1 MVNPNPL
8 AFGTDCFGN
17 LTIVLIIMQ
26 DENLQE
32 NGMPQG
38 MSVEDLFLKSQETY
52 EAAQARA
59 AEENKG
65 FAKTEFFRMEKLGIY
80 RLRFLPIAPNPNGTI
95 DRNGYEYPIHQM
107 LLEIEKP
114 SNGNKQQYMYVTVPR
129 TTDAGYSTDM
139 IDTYRKVAVLEAKDN
154 GDEKLAEKI
163 GGGSFGGG
171 LKFSYGHAAYILD
184 LDERAKGIQLL
195 TLSHSQF
202 KDLDERK
209 FKLWQKKL
217 AKDPSYPCPVS
228 SIANAYPVEIEKK
241 KNGSKTEYII
251 DIDNESDIDILSK
264 EELTSLLN
272 IPRIPEI
279 ICHYSRFQYGAT
291 LVFLQQCDAKYGL
304 HVMESQDMKDC
315 VEILQGELSKEDTSE
330 FSFDKRSKDAKEN
343 AENTTISLDSLFDR
357 FDELQEQGLS
367 DKTDEGQEL
376 RGLIRGFIEQ
386 EHLSVRI
393 TRSTSNHDL
402 LDMIEEVMQGGQIK
416 PAATTEPEPAEES
429 TSDKHFSASQQA
441 EEQQETESRPTRE
454 RRRRE

>member
-1 MVNPNPL
+1 
-8 AFGTDCFGN
+8 
-17 LTIVLIIMQ
+17 MQ

-32 NGMPQG
+32 NDMLNG
-38 MSVEDLFLKSQETY
+38 MSVEDLFLKSQESY

-65 FAKTEFFRMEKLGIY
+65 FAKTEFFRMEKLGTY

-129 TTDAGYSTDM
+129 TTDAGYSIDL
-139 IDTYRKVAVLEAKDN
+139 IDTYRKAAVSEAKEN

-217 AKDPSYPCPVS
+217 AKDPSYPCPIS

-264 EELTSLLN
+264 EELTNLLN
-272 IPRIPEI
+272 APRIPEI
-279 ICHYSRFQYGAT
+279 ICHYSRFQFGAT

-304 HVMESQDMKDC
+304 HVMENQEMKDC
-315 VEILQGELSKEDTSE
+315 IDTLQSELPKEDTSE
-330 FSFDKRSKDAKEN
+330 FSFDKRSKDSKEN
-343 AENTTISLDSLFDR
+343 AENTSISLDSLFDR
-357 FDELQEQGLS
+357 FEELQEQGLS
-367 DKTDEGQEL
+367 DKTEDGQEL
-376 RGLIRGFIEQ
+376 RGLIRAFIEQ

-402 LDMIEEVMQGGQIK
+402 LDMIEEAMQGK
-416 PAATTEPEPAEES
+416 KENSPADEQPEPAAED
-429 TSDKHFSASQQA
+429 TSGTSPSPSRKA
-441 EEQQETESRPTRE
+441 EEEQATASRPARE
-454 RRRRE
+454 RHRRE